1 MAVFRRFGGLALF
14 GIRIQYSAL
23 FCRILKI
30 LGKITLA
37 PCKLTGYLV
46 DDLTSAVEAF
56 NRVSSDSRVGLKGRV
71 EFGCIVLGVEVA
83 FLEWGQAPK
92 PPSFVALRATTQSTR
107 WSLI

>member
-1 MAVFRRFGGLALF
+1 MAVFRQFGGLAVF

-71 EFGCIVLGVEVA
+71 EFGCIVLGVKLNLDA
-83 FLEWGQAPK
+83 LCWG
-92 PPSFVALRATTQSTR
+92 LR
-107 WSLI
+107 SLS